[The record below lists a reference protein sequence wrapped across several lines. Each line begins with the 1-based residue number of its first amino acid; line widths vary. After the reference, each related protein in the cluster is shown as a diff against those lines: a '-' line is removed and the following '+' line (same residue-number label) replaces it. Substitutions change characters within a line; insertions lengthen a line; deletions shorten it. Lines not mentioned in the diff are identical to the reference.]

1 MCASKGRRELL
12 RDPARPGVR
21 PGTAGRSHIQ
31 RLDVERGEA
40 EWVLPKEAMEIVIDE
55 DVLITSEELTTGLL
69 WKTHIMVVLKKWKLI
84 FNKN

>member
-1 MCASKGRRELL
+1 MG
-12 RDPARPGVR
+12 
-21 PGTAGRSHIQ
+21 
-31 RLDVERGEA
+31 
-40 EWVLPKEAMEIVIDE
+40 MEIFIDE